1 MSALPD
7 SLEIACSVIKPD
19 DLLDTPRAREQ
30 VNHIIHQLYNRQ
42 ISTEEAKELAAPFM
56 RDTSKIGIIGEMLMY
71 ISQTPGVDTIPTPG
85 TRKKSTPWTQEEDQ
99 KLKEAVDAYGCN
111 NWGAVV
117 SVVGNGRTRSQCAQR
132 WNRVIDPR
140 ISKANWTTE
149 EEEKLLRVVEKY
161 GTKQWTRVAAE
172 MGNRSDVQC
181 RFKYKFIMDKK
192 KKPDDPMQMTLGSI
206 DTSSMLPTTADP
218 MTDN

>member
-7 SLEIACSVIKPD
+7 SLEIACSVIKQD
-19 DLLDTPRAREQ
+19 DLIDTPRARDHI
-30 VNHIIHQLYNRQ
+30 NHIIHQLYNRQ
-42 ISTEEAKELAAPFM
+42 ISTEEAKELASPYM
-56 RDTSKIGIIGEMLMY
+56 RDTSKIAIIGEMLMY
-71 ISQTPGVDTIPTPG
+71 ISQTPGVETIPTPG
-85 TRKKSTPWTQEEDQ
+85 TRKKSTPWTPEEDQ

-117 SVVGNGRTRSQCAQR
+117 ALVGNGRTRSQCAQR

-140 ISKANWTTE
+140 ISKANWTAE

-172 MGNRSDVQC
+172 MGNRCDVQC

-192 KKPDDPMQMTLGSI
+192 KKPDDMQMTLGSI
-206 DTSSMLPTTADP
+206 DTSSMIPQGNPDP
-218 MTDN
+218 MGEN